1 MKDFDYQD
9 VVWWQVANNH
19 PEAMLVLG
27 LLVLGVVA
35 VLTANRK

>member
-27 LLVLGVVA
+27 LFLLVVAA

>member
-9 VVWWQVANNH
+9 VVWWQVVNNH

-27 LLVLGVVA
+27 LFLLVVA
-35 VLTANRK
+35 AVLMANRK

>member
-9 VVWWQVANNH
+9 VVWWQVVNNH

-27 LLVLGVVA
+27 LFLLVVA
-35 VLTANRK
+35 AVLMAKRK